1 MNRLLRLGLIVWVLL
16 PVVWPGAALA
26 QETAADLPRFERVVC
41 PSDLDTASEC
51 GFLVV
56 PEDRSD
62 PKRPAIRLAVVI
74 LKSRSATPAPDP
86 IIYLEGGPGGSGTA
100 AAATWADSPLRD
112 SRDIILLDQ
121 RGTGLSK
128 PSLNCPEIEAAQLA
142 TLGSDPRRPNTSM
155 QAFEA
160 FIDCHKRLL
169 WEGINLAAYD
179 SASSAADVGDLQRAL
194 GYPAVNLFGVSYGTR
209 LALTV
214 MRDHPDGVRSV
225 VLDSVFPPSVSLT
238 AHMIPN
244 AMNAFER
251 VFSACAEE
259 AACHARYTDL
269 EATLLSV
276 ITRLNAAPESVSLG
290 SVGDVMLTGDRVLE
304 TLYLALYSP
313 DYIRYVP
320 YLIDRLNQ
328 GHDVPVGYLT
338 RELLF
343 FIQSISEGM
352 NYSVQCR
359 EQDPFTNLADLT
371 AAADEYPDL
380 SRFILQQST
389 RAMCVIWD
397 AGQAGEIESQPVVSD
412 IPTLL
417 LSGEYDPVTPPAW
430 GQMAAQTLSHSY
442 FYEFPGLAHGVTRS
456 ACPLHMA
463 QAFLDDPTTA
473 PDAGCMVDMPPLVF
487 FVPG

>member
-1 MNRLLRLGLIVWVLL
+1 MMRLWRLGLIAWVLL
-16 PVVWPGAALA
+16 PVVFPGAAQA
-26 QETAADLPRFERVVC
+26 QETAADLPRFESVVC
-41 PSDLDTASEC
+41 SPGLDAASEC

-56 PEDRSD
+56 PEDRSNL
-62 PKRPAIRLAVVI
+62 KRPAIRLAIVI

-100 AAATWADSPLRD
+100 AAATWANSPLRD

-128 PSLNCPEIEAAQLA
+128 PSLNCPEIEQAQLA

-160 FIDCHKRLL
+160 FVACHKRLL

-179 SASSAADVGDLQRAL
+179 SAASAADVADLQHAL

-225 VLDSVFPPSVSLT
+225 VLDSVYPPNVSR
-238 AHMIPN
+238 APNIIPN
-244 AMNAFER
+244 AMDAFER

-269 EATLLSV
+269 EPTLLSV
-276 ITRLNAAPESVSLG
+276 IARLNASPESVSLG
-290 SVGDVMLTGDRVLE
+290 DAGDIMLTGDRVLE
-304 TLYLALYSP
+304 TFYLALYSP
-313 DYIRYVP
+313 DFIRYVP
-320 YLIDRLNQ
+320 YLIDQLDQ
-328 GHDVPVGYLT
+328 GHYVPVAYLA
-338 RELLF
+338 REMLLF
-343 FIQSISEGM
+343 VQSISEGM
-352 NYSVQCR
+352 NYSVECR
-359 EQDPFTNLADLT
+359 EQDPFINPADLST
-371 AAADEYPDL
+371 AAAEYPDL
-380 SRFILQQST
+380 ARFILQQST
-389 RAMCVIWD
+389 RAVCAIWG
-397 AGQAGEIESQPVVSD
+397 AGQAGEIEDQLVVSD

-430 GQMAAQTLSHSY
+430 GQMAARSLSHSY
-442 FYEFPGLAHGVTRS
+442 FYEFPGLSHGVTQN

-463 QAFLDDPTTA
+463 QAFLDDPATA